1 MNERSHNFLIGLTS
15 IIALLGIVLLLM
27 LFGELDNFF
36 NPSYQLTINTYHA
49 SGLREGSA
57 VELNG
62 VPIGNIDTIVTKRN
76 SHYGVQIIA
85 QIDTQQRIPSNVRPF
100 ADSSL
105 LGGSATLVLEAAPIS
120 PNSSGKYM
128 PTDGTATING
138 ELRIRLIE
146 QITAELDSRI
156 APLLESLAQFSE
168 LGKNI
173 NALLAAPDPDLPADQ
188 QPLNLRSAMVTL
200 NAVLTDVHEALDL
213 AKSWL
218 GDDQLRVNAVKAVK
232 NANTLIE
239 KATLTIDQYSS
250 LATSLET
257 DANALTKK
265 LLPMAD
271 SLALT
276 LEEVRRVALLARE
289 GQGSVALLLNNP
301 DLYMSLT
308 DAAARLDKALIELHL
323 LIQKIRDEGVPLKIG
338 G

>member
-1 MNERSHNFLIGLTS
+1 MNERSYNFLIGLTS
-15 IIALLGIVLLLM
+15 IIALLGMVVLLM
-27 LFGELDNFF
+27 LFGELDGFF
-36 NPSYQLTINTYHA
+36 NPRYQVTINTYHA

-57 VELNG
+57 IELNG
-62 VPIGNIDTIVTKRN
+62 VPIGNIDTIFSKRD
-76 SHYGVQIIA
+76 SHYAVQIIA
-85 QIDTQQRIPSNVRPF
+85 QIDIEQRIPVDVRPF

-105 LGGSATLVLEAAPIS
+105 LGGSATLVLEAAPIL
-120 PNSSGKYM
+120 PNSDGKYL
-128 PTDGTATING
+128 PTDGSATING

-156 APLLESLAQFSE
+156 APLLESLAQFSQ
-168 LGKNI
+168 LGENI
-173 NALLAAPDPDLPADQ
+173 NALLAAPDPNLPADQ

-200 NAVLTDVHEALDL
+200 NTVLSDVHEALAL
-213 AKSWL
+213 AKAWL
-218 GDDQLRVNAVKAVK
+218 GDDQLRVNTAQAVR

-257 DANALTKK
+257 DANALTLK

-276 LEEVRRVALLARE
+276 LEEVRRVAILARE
-289 GQGSVALLLNNP
+289 GQGSVALMLNNP

-308 DAAARLDKALIELHL
+308 DAASRLDKALTELHL

>member
-1 MNERSHNFLIGLTS
+1 M
-15 IIALLGIVLLLM
+15 
-27 LFGELDNFF
+27 
-36 NPSYQLTINTYHA
+36 
-49 SGLREGSA
+49 
-57 VELNG
+57 
-62 VPIGNIDTIVTKRN
+62 PIGNIDTIVTKRD
-76 SHYGVQIIA
+76 SHYAVQIIA
-85 QIDTQQRIPSNVRPF
+85 QIDTKQRIPSAVRPF

-120 PNSSGKYM
+120 PGSEGKYL
-128 PTDGTATING
+128 PTDGSAIING

-173 NALLAAPDPDLPADQ
+173 NSLLAEPDPDLPADQ

-200 NAVLTDVHEALDL
+200 NTVLKDVHEALDL

-218 GDDQLRVNAVKAVK
+218 GDDQLRVNAAQAVK

-239 KATLTIDQYSS
+239 KATITIDQYSS

-265 LLPMAD
+265 LLPMVD
-271 SLALT
+271 TLALT
-276 LEEVRRVALLARE
+276 LEEVKRVALLARD
-289 GQGSVALLLNNP
+289 GQGSVALMLNNP

-323 LIQKIRDEGVPLKIG
+323 LIQKIRDEGIPLKIG

>member
-15 IIALLGIVLLLM
+15 IIALLGLALLLM
-27 LFGELDNFF
+27 VFGELNSFLNPRYQVTF
-36 NPSYQLTINTYHA
+36 NTFHA

-57 VELNG
+57 IELNG

-76 SHYGVQIIA
+76 SNYAVQIIA
-85 QIDTQQRIPSNVRPF
+85 QIDTKQRIPADVRPF

-105 LGGSATLVLEAAPIS
+105 LGGSATLVLEAAPV
-120 PNSSGKYM
+120 SSNGEGKYL
-128 PTDGTATING
+128 PTDGTATIDG
-138 ELRIRLIE
+138 ELKIRLIE

-156 APLLESLAQFSE
+156 APLLESFTQFSE
-168 LGKNI
+168 LGKNL
-173 NALLAAPDPDLPADQ
+173 NDLLAAPDPNIPEDQ
-188 QPLNLRSAMVTL
+188 QPPNLRSAMMSL
-200 NAVLTDVHEALDL
+200 NTVLSDVHEALEL
-213 AKSWL
+213 AKTWL
-218 GDDQLRVNAVKAVK
+218 GDDQLRTNAAQAIS
-232 NANTLIE
+232 NANILIE
-239 KATLTIDQYSS
+239 KATITIDQYSS

-276 LEEVRRVALLARE
+276 LEEVKRVAILARE
-289 GQGSVALLLNNP
+289 GEGSVALMLNNP
-301 DLYMSLT
+301 DLYHSLT
-308 DAAARLDKALIELHL
+308 DAASRLDIALTELHL

>member
-15 IIALLGIVLLLM
+15 IIALLGIVVLLM

-36 NPSYQLTINTYHA
+36 NPRYRVTINTYHA

-57 VELNG
+57 IELNG
-62 VPIGNIDTIVTKRN
+62 VPIGNIDTIVTKRD

-85 QIDTQQRIPSNVRPF
+85 RIDTKQRIPFDVSPF

-105 LGGSATLVLEAAPIS
+105 LGGSATLVLEAVPVAPDT
-120 PNSSGKYM
+120 NVKYL
-128 PTDGTATING
+128 PTDGSALING
-138 ELRIRLIE
+138 DIRSRIIE

-156 APLLESLAQFSE
+156 APLLESFTQFSE

-173 NALLAAPDPDLPADQ
+173 NQLLAPPDPNIPEDQ
-188 QPLNLRSAMVTL
+188 QPLNLSSAMKML
-200 NAVLTDVHEALDL
+200 NTVLSDVHEALDL
-213 AKSWL
+213 AKAWL
-218 GDDQLRVNAVKAVK
+218 GDDQLRTNAVKAVT
-232 NANTLIE
+232 NANTLID

-250 LATSLET
+250 LASSLEKDT
-257 DANALTKK
+257 NALTKR

-271 SLALT
+271 NLALT
-276 LEEVRRVALLARE
+276 LEEVRRVALLARD
-289 GQGSVALLLNNP
+289 GQGSVALMLNNP
-301 DLYMSLT
+301 DLYNSLT
-308 DAAARLDKALIELHL
+308 DAAARLDKALTELQL

>member
-1 MNERSHNFLIGLTS
+1 MNERTHNFLIGLTS
-15 IIALLGIVLLLM
+15 IIALLGIVVLLM
-27 LFGELDNFF
+27 LFGELDSFF
-36 NPSYQLTINTYHA
+36 NPRYRVTINTYHA

-57 VELNG
+57 IELNG

-85 QIDTQQRIPSNVRPF
+85 HIDTEQRIPVDVSPF

-105 LGGSATLVLEAAPIS
+105 LGGSATLVLEAAPLS
-120 PNSSGKYM
+120 PNSIGNFL
-128 PTDGTATING
+128 PTDGSAMING
-138 ELRIRLIE
+138 EIRSRLIE
-146 QITAELDSRI
+146 QITTQLGERM
-156 APLLESLAQFSE
+156 APLLESFAEFKK
-168 LGKNI
+168 LGKNL
-173 NALLAAPDPDLPADQ
+173 NQLLAAPDPDIPADQ

-200 NAVLTDVHEALDL
+200 NTVLSDVHEALDL

-218 GDDQLRVNAVKAVK
+218 GDDQLRINAAQAVS

-239 KATLTIDQYSS
+239 KATVTIDQYSS

-271 SLALT
+271 TLALT
-276 LEEVRRVALLARE
+276 LEEVRRVAMLARE

-301 DLYMSLT
+301 DLYNSLT
-308 DAAARLDKALIELHL
+308 DAAARLDKALTELHL